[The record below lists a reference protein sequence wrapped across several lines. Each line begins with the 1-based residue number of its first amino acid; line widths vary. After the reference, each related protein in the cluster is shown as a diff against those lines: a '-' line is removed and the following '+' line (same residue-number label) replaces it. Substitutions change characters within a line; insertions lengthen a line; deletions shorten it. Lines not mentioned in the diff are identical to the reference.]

1 MTITGD
7 AGRTCGVVAGRVV
20 EVRDHPDAERI
31 WLALVDLGNGVP
43 VQIVFGGRRKVHT
56 DDLVPVAPPG
66 SRLSP
71 KAKKMR
77 RRRYRGESS
86 YGMLCSLAELGWVPE
101 SDDEVA
107 LLRDVTPGASLDDM
121 TAADDWKSLVI
132 NVPSMSGTREFN
144 DGAVAI
150 VQVPDSTVQ
159 AVARPDP
166 QRSVAA
172 R

>member
-7 AGRTCGVVAGRVV
+7 AGRSCGVVAGRVV

-43 VQIVFGGRRKVHT
+43 VQIVFGGRRKVHP

-66 SRLSP
+66 SRLPSKP
-71 KAKKMR
+71 KKMR

-86 YGMLCSLAELGWVPE
+86 HGMLCSLAELGWAPA
-101 SDDEVA
+101 DDEVA

-121 TAADDWKSLVI
+121 TAAGDWKSLVI
-132 NVPSMSGTREFN
+132 DVPSMSDSPAIN
-144 DGAVAI
+144 DSGIAI
-150 VQVPDSTVQ
+150 VQVADSGMQ
-159 AVARPDP
+159 PAARPDP
-166 QRSVAA
+166 QRSVAT